1 MSETLFLP
9 SENLT
14 TSRARHINKAN
25 MIEVYGALR
34 SYRNALKEENQLC
47 PGEAAITQKRYLKER
62 SWRD

>member
-14 TSRARHINKAN
+14 TSRARHVNKGN

-47 PGEAAITQKRYLKER
+47 PEEAITQKRYLKER